1 MQPKEPSFPRRPSAT
16 KELRWDDVFRNVI
29 SRDFRGNERVDSG
42 GETGGFKPPPKLA
55 AETESSKVTYVKL
68 QSSKDLAIL
77 ASSSDEAIQA
87 VKTLANALAHR
98 SRFIGCYRTPNG
110 SPAVRLVDEG
120 HLAAGSSPGSSGN
133 PQVSGISTDEAYS
146 QRPQDGASREPHFD
160 PLSVEPPPPCGAQC
174 RFIEGIMNIYWHLGA
189 EMADPPL
196 LWEAEAIPTVS
207 EYLAALQDVMI
218 AVQDPACKTFCYGRI
233 KFLEGKFNFHLMFNS
248 NAEVEETKRNK
259 HRDFYNVRKVDT
271 HVHHSACMHQ
281 KHLLRFIRKK
291 YRTEGNT
298 VVAIEGGQGVTL
310 RDLFQKELGFSA
322 REASVDHLNVHALG
336 SCFQRFDLFNQKY
349 NPFGQARLRDVF
361 LKTDNHIKGRFLAEL
376 TKEVIA
382 DLDDRKYQ
390 HAEWRV
396 SIYGRCPGEWERL
409 AAWVVDNGL
418 HSRRVRWMIQVPRLY
433 HVYRQ
438 RGVVPSFGKMLRNV
452 FEPLFEAVKNPQKHR
467 KIFLFLQ
474 TMVGFDSVDDE
485 SRVSKYT
492 MEGGDLPH
500 PDEWTSVHNPPYS
513 YWAFYMYANI
523 RALNLFLEARNMRTL
538 SFRRAAHSRFL
549 SSNSNCLLPHC
560 GEAGSASHL
569 AAAFLLADGINHG
582 ILLKGAPVLQYMF
595 FLKQIGI
602 AVSPLS
608 NNALFVDIAK
618 NPLYSFF
625 KTGLNVSLSTDD
637 PLMFHFTDEPLLEE
651 YSIAAHV
658 WKLSPVDLCELA
670 RNSVLQSGFE
680 NEFKRHWLGDRF
692 WLPGAAGNDMRRT
705 NVSNIRLQYRFDT
718 WRDELEYMRE
728 ILSMRMALTANQQQP
743 SLLSAGGSSS
753 HSLSVDAAC
762 QPEAPAAIVCL
773 DAGISSAAEET
784 EKHQH
789 LLAPEPLGQISTGN
803 SEALSPSVGPSNPHS
818 VLSSPGCVAESF
830 EESHRRRCLTEQE
843 LNELTCAAHQLTL
856 SMPPPQS
863 EETDS

>member
-1 MQPKEPSFPRRPSAT
+1 MESRQQTFTRRPSMG
-16 KELRWDDVFRNVI
+16 KEVGWDEVFRNVL
-29 SRDFRGNERVDSG
+29 SKDFGSSHQIGEG
-42 GETGGFKPPPKLA
+42 GLRNTPKLTPENA
-55 AETESSKVTYVKL
+55 GSPVTYVKL
-68 QSSKDLAIL
+68 QPSKDLAIL
-77 ASSSDEAIQA
+77 ASESDETIQA
-87 VKTLANALAHR
+87 VKTLANALSHR
-98 SRFIGCYRTPNG
+98 SLFIGRYKNPE
-110 SPAVRLVDEG
+110 SSAAVCLVDEYS
-120 HLAAGSSPGSSGN
+120 SSPSPPRCFPTGCPGETSG
-133 PQVSGISTDEAYS
+133 PPSAGCSPGDGA
-146 QRPQDGASREPHFD
+146 QRPHEGSTSKEPHFD
-160 PLSVEPPPPCGAQC
+160 PLNVQPPPPCSAQC
-174 RFIEGIMNIYWHLGA
+174 EFIDGVMQVYWKPGEDLA
-189 EMADPPL
+189 NPPL
-196 LWEAEAIPTVS
+196 LWPAGTIPTVR

-218 AVQDPACKTFCYGRI
+218 AVQDPACKTFCYSRI

-248 NAEVEETKRNK
+248 NAEIEETKRNK

-298 VVAIEGGQGVTL
+298 VVALEGGQGVTL

-438 RGVVPSFGKMLRNV
+438 RGVVTDFGAMLRNV
-452 FEPLFEAVKNPQKHR
+452 FEPLFKAVKNPEKHR
-467 KIFLFLQ
+467 KIFLFMQ

-492 MEGGDLPH
+492 MEGGELPH
-500 PDEWTSVHNPPYS
+500 PNEWNSSNNPPYS

-523 RALNLFLEARNMRTL
+523 RALNLFLEARNMRSLT
-538 SFRRAAHSRFL
+538 FR
-549 SSNSNCLLPHC
+549 PHC

-618 NPLYSFF
+618 NPLHAFF

-680 NEFKRHWLGDRF
+680 DEFKRHWLGERY
-692 WLPGAAGNDMRRT
+692 WLPGAEGNDMRRT
-705 NVSNIRLQYRFDT
+705 NVSNIRLQYRVDT
-718 WRDELEYMRE
+718 WREELEYMRE
-728 ILSMRMALTANQQQP
+728 ILSMRMALTASQQQLEFAGTEKSTSPP
-743 SLLSAGGSSS
+743 SSLERYLPQTGGAF
-753 HSLSVDAAC
+753 SLPC
-762 QPEAPAAIVCL
+762 
-773 DAGISSAAEET
+773 SAAEATAASEVG
-784 EKHQH
+784 EKQQPL
-789 LLAPEPLGQISTGN
+789 LLASPNVQMRGSAAN
-803 SEALSPSVGPSNPHS
+803 SEAALSPSVDPSNPHS
-818 VLSSPGCVAESF
+818 ALSSPGGGEQHTASKETQ
-830 EESHRRRCLTEQE
+830 RRKSLTELE
-843 LNELTCAAHQLTL
+843 LDELSCAAHQLAL
-856 SMPPPQS
+856 SMELQLPPPQT
-863 EETDS
+863 EQKDP

>member
-1 MQPKEPSFPRRPSAT
+1 MESEKQPFSRRSSINKEVG
-16 KELRWDDVFRNVI
+16 WDDVFRNVLNRRSSSEDLLKTI
-29 SRDFRGNERVDSG
+29 GPKATPAPTPASPSSR
-42 GETGGFKPPPKLA
+42 
-55 AETESSKVTYVKL
+55 VTYVKL
-68 QSSKDLAIL
+68 QPSKDLAIL
-77 ASSSDEAIQA
+77 ASTSDETIQA

-98 SRFIGCYRTPNG
+98 SRFIGRYKCPDSSSAVRFVDGYHNSSNGQSQHDDNG
-110 SPAVRLVDEG
+110 SHNLCGCATCASVEEVP
-120 HLAAGSSPGSSGN
+120 
-133 PQVSGISTDEAYS
+133 
-146 QRPQDGASREPHFD
+146 RPHEGASKEPHFD
-160 PLSVEPPPPCGAQC
+160 PLSVGTPPACSAVFKFTDGVLQVFWKPG
-174 RFIEGIMNIYWHLGA
+174 EELH
-189 EMADPPL
+189 DPPL
-196 LWEAEAIPTVS
+196 LWDGAAIPTVH

-218 AVQDPACKTFCYGRI
+218 AVQDPACKTFCYSRN

-248 NAEVEETKRNK
+248 RAEVEETKKNK

-298 VVAIEGGQGVTL
+298 VVAVEDGQGITL

-396 SIYGRCPGEWERL
+396 SIYGTCPGEWERL

-418 HSRRVRWMIQVPRLY
+418 ISRRVRWMIQVPRIY
-433 HVYRQ
+433 HVYRR
-438 RGVVPSFGKMLRNV
+438 RGMISDFGTLLRNV
-452 FEPLFEAVKNPQKHR
+452 FEPLFEAVKNPEKHR

-492 MEGGDLPH
+492 MEGGDLPA
-500 PDEWTSVHNPPYS
+500 PNEWRSANNPPYS

-523 RALNLFLEARNMRTL
+523 RALNLFLEARNMRPL
-538 SFRRAAHSRFL
+538 SFR
-549 SSNSNCLLPHC
+549 PHC
-560 GEAGSASHL
+560 GEAGSTSHL

-618 NPLYSFF
+618 NPLYAFF

-680 NEFKRHWLGDRF
+680 DEFKRHWLGDRF
-692 WLPGAAGNDMRRT
+692 YLPGAAGNDVRRT
-705 NVSNIRLQYRFDT
+705 NVSNIRLQYRLDT
-718 WRDELEYMRE
+718 WREELEYMRE
-728 ILSMRMALTANQQQP
+728 ILSMRMALTANQQQFSELLTSTGGRSP
-743 SLLSAGGSSS
+743 QASLDRRVLCPGVAPASPAFTADSLA
-753 HSLSVDAAC
+753 SLSGGEKQQLLVPL
-762 QPEAPAAIVCL
+762 QPQRGADSDV
-773 DAGISSAAEET
+773 
-784 EKHQH
+784 
-789 LLAPEPLGQISTGN
+789 
-803 SEALSPSVGPSNPHS
+803 LSPSVGHSNPPS
-818 VLSSPGCVAESF
+818 VLSSPDCMQSKGI
-830 EESHRRRCLTEQE
+830 EERQRRKSITEQE
-843 LNELTCAAHQLTL
+843 LDELSCAAQQLTL
-856 SMPPPQS
+856 SMDLSLPPSQEPAV
-863 EETDS
+863 